1 LQSLYF
7 LLPFLVLYEVGAWLL
22 WQDQGGPLT
31 AHRLIWAFFES
42 LGIAGG
48 VHLPAIVLVV
58 VMLSKHIVKKTD
70 PWAPEPK
77 LYLGMAFESLV
88 FAAPLFVMMTVLFGR
103 STDAPSASA
112 LAQVIAP
119 GQAGGGGEIAGPWA
133 QWRASVIVALG
144 AGIYEEI
151 IFRMFAILALHA
163 LTKDL
168 LALPE
173 EVCIL
178 TSVIV
183 SSLAFALIHFNSQ
196 NPFDAG
202 HMLFYFLVGIYFAAI
217 YWNRGM
223 GIVVAVHV
231 LYDVLV
237 FSKAMYQQG

>member
-1 LQSLYF
+1 MQSLYF
-7 LLPFLVLYEVGAWLL
+7 LLPFLVLYEVGAWQL
-22 WQDQGGPLT
+22 WQEQGGPLT
-31 AHRLIWAFFES
+31 AHRMIWEFFES

-77 LYLGMAFESLV
+77 LYVGMAFESLV

-103 STDAPSASA
+103 STDINSASA
-112 LAQVIAP
+112 LAQVITP
-119 GQAGGGGEIAGPWA
+119 GGPEGEAVGPWA
-133 QWRASVIVALG
+133 QWRASVVVALG

-151 IFRMFAILALHA
+151 IFRMFAILALHV

-173 EVCIL
+173 EVCVL

-202 HMLFYFLVGIYFAAI
+202 KMLFYFLVGIYFAAI
-217 YWNRGM
+217 YWTRGM